1 MKAARYHFVSEYTF
15 QGERQ
20 AIWRALVDFE
30 HTGQWW
36 KGLKRL
42 EIVRPAAS
50 GDGTGLIYRNYARAP
65 LGYTFDYSCEVV
77 GVGPLRRL
85 DLLATGELVGRG
97 RFLLA
102 DNSDGTLR
110 LTFHWMVE
118 TPKVWITLL
127 TPIARPIF
135 TRNHDRMMTSFG
147 AELAQASSATLIS
160 VRNTALSPAAGSD
173 EVEQRHHALD

>member
-1 MKAARYHFVSEYTF
+1 MKAARYHFVSQYTF
-15 QGERQ
+15 QGERE

-30 HTGQWW
+30 HTGQRW

-50 GDGTGLIYRNYARAP
+50 GDGTGLIYRNYVRAP

-77 GVGPLRRL
+77 GVNPLRRL
-85 DLLATGELVGRG
+85 DLLASGELVGRG
-97 RFLLA
+97 RFLIA

-110 LTFHWMVE
+110 LTFLWMVE
-118 TPKVWITLL
+118 TSKAWITLL

-147 AELAQASSATLIS
+147 AALAAASSATLLS
-160 VRNTALSPAAGSD
+160 VRNRALGSAAGSD
-173 EVEQRHHALD
+173 EVGQRHLALD

>member
-1 MKAARYHFVSEYTF
+1 MKAARYHFVSEYIF

-30 HTGQWW
+30 HIGQWW

-42 EIVRPAAS
+42 EIVRHSAS
-50 GDGTGLIYRNYARAP
+50 DDGTGLIYRNYVRAP

-77 GVGPLRRL
+77 GVDPLRRL
-85 DLLATGELVGRG
+85 DLLAAGELVGRG
-97 RFLLA
+97 RFLLV
-102 DNSDGTLR
+102 DDSDGTLR

-118 TPKVWITLL
+118 TPRVWITLL

-135 TRNHDRMMTSFG
+135 GRNHHRMMTSFG
-147 AELAQASSATLIS
+147 AGLAEASNTTLLA
-160 VRNTALSPAAGSD
+160 VRNTALSPAGRD

>member
-15 QGERQ
+15 EGERQ

-30 HTGQWW
+30 HIGQWW
-36 KGLKRL
+36 EGLERL
-42 EIVRPAAS
+42 DIVRPAAG
-50 GDGTGLIYRNYARAP
+50 GDGIGLIYRNYVRAP

-77 GVGPLRRL
+77 GVEPLRRL
-85 DLLATGELVGRG
+85 DLLASGELVGRG

-102 DNSDGTLR
+102 DNVDGTLS
-110 LTFHWMVE
+110 LAFHWMVE

-147 AELAQASSATLIS
+147 AGLARASSATLLS
-160 VRNTALSPAAGSD
+160 VQNTALKPAAGSD
-173 EVEQRHHALD
+173 EVEQRHHAWD

>member
-50 GDGTGLIYRNYARAP
+50 GDGTGLIYRNYARARRSATP
-65 LGYTFDYSCEVV
+65 L
-77 GVGPLRRL
+77 
-85 DLLATGELVGRG
+85 
-97 RFLLA
+97 
-102 DNSDGTLR
+102 
-110 LTFHWMVE
+110 
-118 TPKVWITLL
+118 ITR
-127 TPIARPIF
+127 AR
-135 TRNHDRMMTSFG
+135 
-147 AELAQASSATLIS
+147 SSAWTHS
-160 VRNTALSPAAGSD
+160 GD
-173 EVEQRHHALD
+173 